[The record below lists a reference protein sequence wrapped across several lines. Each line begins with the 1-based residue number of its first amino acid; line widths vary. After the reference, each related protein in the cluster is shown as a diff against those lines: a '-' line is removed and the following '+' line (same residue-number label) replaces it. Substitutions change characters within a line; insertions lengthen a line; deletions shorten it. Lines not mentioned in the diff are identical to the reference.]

1 MEKITLYRYNRSG
14 GGVTVSTEKPE
25 TEYTELLRLVADEG
39 MALTDGNT
47 VTTCIDTED
56 VTVWEEVEMP
66 SGMFIPTDPDEAT
79 DADYQSAL
87 REMGVSL

>member
-14 GGVTVSTEKPE
+14 GGVTVSTVKPE
-25 TEYTELLRLVADEG
+25 AEYTELFRLVADEG

-56 VTVWEEVEMP
+56 VTAWTEVKDPGEDY
-66 SGMFIPTDPDEAT
+66 DPDEAT
-79 DADYQSAL
+79 DADYQAAL

>member
-1 MEKITLYRYNRSG
+1 MQVINLFRYNRPD
-14 GGVTVSTEKPE
+14 GGVTVSPVKPDG
-25 TEYTELLRLVADEG
+25 EYTELFRLVADEG

-56 VTVWEEVEMP
+56 VTAWTEVKDHGEDY
-66 SGMFIPTDPDEAT
+66 DPDEAT